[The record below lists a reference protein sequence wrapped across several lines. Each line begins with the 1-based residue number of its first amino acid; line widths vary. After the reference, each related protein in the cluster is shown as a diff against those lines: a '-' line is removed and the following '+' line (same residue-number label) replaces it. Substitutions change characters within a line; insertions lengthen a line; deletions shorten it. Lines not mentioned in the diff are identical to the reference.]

1 MASLT
6 TATNKSRTIDIPS
19 SKLARFC
26 KASFPQFA
34 PVLACVR
41 FLRRETARC
50 GRLEPDCPSF
60 ANEPR
65 IERCGLAFDRTNPDP
80 PVLGCRIRPFV
91 VAANGTTSNIRAQS
105 IARRDPA
112 RPDLAAL
119 TKARLINFGCIDAV
133 QPMSCDPVGTYR
145 RQSQQCRPP
154 GLARPSSTT
163 TPQRECACSPLQLS
177 DQPRREATTI
187 RFPVGER
194 IMTGV
199 GAWINAIAI
208 EPLQPGYDRRPGS
221 RPPLARYLNGEGIGP
236 CVAGVCR
243 VLECGFVE
251 LSKHSVCRSL
261 HNARSRYDAFYP
273 EREQAGSSGRDVE
286 DARRIDTKSRQC
298 SRYRTFRGVLRQRDG
313 HQFNSVRPLSLGIE
327 TTPFSEFAPRLW
339 VHRISNKAVLNA
351 RN

>member
-19 SKLARFC
+19 SKVARFC

-80 PVLGCRIRPFV
+80 PVLVMPDRALCRRSERHDFQYTRSVDRAPRPR
-91 VAANGTTSNIRAQS
+91 T
-105 IARRDPA
+105 A
-112 RPDLAAL
+112 RPR
-119 TKARLINFGCIDAV
+119 RLDQGTSDRFRVHRCRPADR
-133 QPMSCDPVGTYR
+133 SCDPVGTYR

-208 EPLQPGYDRRPGS
+208 EPLQPG
-221 RPPLARYLNGEGIGP
+221 
-236 CVAGVCR
+236 
-243 VLECGFVE
+243 
-251 LSKHSVCRSL
+251 
-261 HNARSRYDAFYP
+261 
-273 EREQAGSSGRDVE
+273 
-286 DARRIDTKSRQC
+286 
-298 SRYRTFRGVLRQRDG
+298 
-313 HQFNSVRPLSLGIE
+313 
-327 TTPFSEFAPRLW
+327 
-339 VHRISNKAVLNA
+339 
-351 RN
+351 